1 MFRVHPQHPPDPLAE
16 SARRLSGA
24 ARMPALVR
32 ILAVAFVGV
41 SLASLLALPAGA
53 KPLKAATQLKAKRMR
68 TLPTVAGAKQ
78 APTAGGPVS
87 PYARAAA
94 QRAASGLPPP
104 GHPHVL
110 QHTPTAP
117 AVNPVH

>member
-1 MFRVHPQHPPDPLAE
+1 
-16 SARRLSGA
+16 
-24 ARMPALVR
+24 MPALVR
-32 ILAVAFVGV
+32 ILAAVFVGV
-41 SLASLLALPAGA
+41 SLASLLAPPAA
-53 KPLKAATQLKAKRMR
+53 SATSLKAATQLKAKRMR
-68 TLPTVAGAKQ
+68 TLPAVAGAKQ

-117 AVNPVH
+117 AVNPIH